1 MYQPSAVWLSTVYG
15 EERWLTDQFVLYNVT
30 GFHELYYYDPSYG
43 PEWQFADGPYQL
55 SVSKGFKE
63 RDSVPEPDLDS
74 WFERVYSVSDWVRAE
89 PTEWS
94 VAEDPGKPRPSRAM
108 LWTSDGL
115 PCLLGESTWVALKR
129 NHPDCTVEYAHGE
142 LNVFRFSEVR
152 HEGCDEDTYCGHR
165 PVPFC
170 FAAGIRC
177 PEGQED
183 IAYGIARASMNI
195 PVDPEVIDGE
205 IVEEEA
211 A

>member
-15 EERWLTDQFVLYNVT
+15 DERWLTDQFVLYNVT

-43 PEWQFADGPYQL
+43 PEWQFTDGAYQL

-94 VAEDPGKPRPSRAM
+94 VA
-108 LWTSDGL
+108 
-115 PCLLGESTWVALKR
+115 
-129 NHPDCTVEYAHGE
+129 
-142 LNVFRFSEVR
+142 
-152 HEGCDEDTYCGHR
+152 
-165 PVPFC
+165 
-170 FAAGIRC
+170 
-177 PEGQED
+177 
-183 IAYGIARASMNI
+183 RASMNI
-195 PVDPEVIDGE
+195 PVDLEVIDGE